1 MKYHRLNLCL
11 AAAGL
16 AFCMSSALA
25 ETSVSVEVK
34 DIGKLQKKG
43 TVSAFNAPSSI
54 QAHAASN
61 YKFHKAENEGVVV
74 ISPNASTAQT
84 DAKSAQKKSLSST
97 QALANDATFTPL
109 CPTLAVNSIYTLDG
123 LQSGGSACYHFEITQ
138 RSKTTAFV
146 VGMSPETDIALSL
159 MRDDGQNNVTAINY
173 SNQAGNADEATLDLT
188 PPGHYY
194 WFMEANTADGSGFNF
209 GAIVNTNVDD
219 YELND
224 IPSLA
229 TPMSDSLRE
238 VEANSDSDSDADY
251 YVFTAT
257 RGQHV
262 LLRFNGVTS
271 GTNNNWLLASSSD
284 GGNTWTTR
292 NTGQDITIIPSQP
305 NEKVLVRV
313 LPNPSKLPTVSQK
326 YKLTLG
332 SKIVQFSHSVSGEST
347 VLRIPSSAP
356 TAYGFMT
363 TQAYRDVTWG
373 VTMADS
379 TGAGIPNIVA
389 ILILDQRENNG
400 ELEFNAANA
409 HGIITDANGK
419 ASGSVK
425 LDNCYADYTTQF
437 QDYSQGYINTWRTT
451 YDVGAWRI
459 EVPAQSGVGVG
470 GNNVTHVTFGHIC
483 KQTLLKS
490 VKS

>member
-1 MKYHRLNLCL
+1 MKYHRLNVYL

-16 AFCMSSALA
+16 AFCMGSAIA

-43 TVSAFNAPSSI
+43 TVSVFDAPNSI

-74 ISPNASTAQT
+74 ITPNASTAQT
-84 DAKSAQKKSLSST
+84 DAKSAQKKPLSSS
-97 QALANDATFTPL
+97 QAPANQSTFTPL

-138 RSKTTAFV
+138 RAKTTAFV

-159 MRDDGQNNVTAINY
+159 MRDDGKNNVTAVNY
-173 SNQAGNADEATLDLT
+173 SNQTGNADEATLDLT

-209 GAIVNTNVDD
+209 GAIVNANVDA

-238 VEANSDSDSDADY
+238 IEGNSDSDSDADY
-251 YVFTAT
+251 YAFNAV
-257 RGQHV
+257 RGQQL
-262 LLRFNGVTS
+262 LLRFDGLTS
-271 GTNNNWLLASSSD
+271 GTNNNWLLASSTN

-292 NTGQDITIIPSQP
+292 NTGQENTIVPSQA
-305 NEKVLVRV
+305 NQTILVRV
-313 LPNPSKLPTVSQK
+313 LPNPSRLPTVSQK
-326 YKLTLG
+326 YKLVLG
-332 SKIVQFSHSVSGEST
+332 SKIVKFTHSLSGESN
-347 VLRIPSSAP
+347 VIRIPSSAP

-363 TQAYRDVTWG
+363 TQAYKNITWG
-373 VTMADS
+373 IRVTDS

-389 ILILDQRENNG
+389 ILLLDQREDNG
-400 ELEFNAANA
+400 ELEFNSANA
-409 HGIITDANGK
+409 HGIITDANGS
-419 ASGSVK
+419 ASGTVK
-425 LDNCYADYTTQF
+425 LDGCYGDHTTQF
-437 QDYSQGYINTWRTT
+437 QEHSMGYINTWRTD
-451 YDVGAWRI
+451 YNVGAWI
-459 EVPAQSGVGVG
+459 IDVPAQDGIGVGSPGTYVK
-470 GNNVTHVTFGHIC
+470 FGHLC
-483 KQTLLKS
+483 DQTLVKS

>member
-1 MKYHRLNLCL
+1 MKYHRLNVYL

-16 AFCMSSALA
+16 AFCMGSAIA

-43 TVSAFNAPSSI
+43 SVSVFEAPNSI

-74 ISPNASTAQT
+74 ITPNAPTAQA
-84 DAKSAQKKSLSST
+84 DANNAQKKPLSST
-97 QALANDATFTPL
+97 QPLANNAAFTPL
-109 CPTLAVNSIYTLDG
+109 CPTLAVNTIYTLDG

-209 GAIVNTNVDD
+209 GAIVNSNVDD

-229 TPMSDSLRE
+229 FPLSDNLKE
-238 VEANSDSDSDADY
+238 VEANSDSDSDVDY
-251 YVFTAT
+251 YEFIAL

-262 LLRFNGVTS
+262 LFRLDGITS
-271 GTNNNWLLASSSD
+271 GTNNNWLLAYSTN
-284 GGNTWTTR
+284 GGNSWVTSS
-292 NTGQDITIIPSQP
+292 TGQENTIVPSQP
-305 NEKVLVRV
+305 NEKILVRV
-313 LPNPSKLPTVSQK
+313 LPNPSALPTVSQK
-326 YKLTLG
+326 YKLSVG
-332 SKIVQFSHSVSGEST
+332 SKIAGFTSSVKGEDT
-347 VLRIPSSAP
+347 VLRIPNAAP

-363 TQAYRDVTWG
+363 TQAYRDVTWN
-373 VTMADS
+373 VRITDS
-379 TGAGIPNIVA
+379 TGTGIPNIIA
-389 ILILDQRENNG
+389 LFYLDQRENNG
-400 ELEFNAANA
+400 NLEFNPSNG
-409 HGIITDANGK
+409 HGAITDANGV
-419 ASGSVK
+419 ASGTVK
-425 LDNCYADYTTQF
+425 LDACQADYTTEF

-451 YDVGAWRI
+451 YDVGAWKI
-459 EVPAQSGVGVG
+459 TVPYQYDVGVG
-470 GNNVTHVTFGHIC
+470 GNNSKYVTFGHIC

-490 VKS
+490 VRS

>member
-1 MKYHRLNLCL
+1 MNVN
-11 AAAGL
+11 AGH
-16 AFCMSSALA
+16 
-25 ETSVSVEVK
+25 ERTSK
-34 DIGKLQKKG
+34 ARIIHQ
-43 TVSAFNAPSSI
+43 I
-54 QAHAASN
+54 QLIR
-61 YKFHKAENEGVVV
+61 G
-74 ISPNASTAQT
+74 
-84 DAKSAQKKSLSST
+84 
-97 QALANDATFTPL
+97 
-109 CPTLAVNSIYTLDG
+109 
-123 LQSGGSACYHFEITQ
+123 IT
-138 RSKTTAFV
+138 
-146 VGMSPETDIALSL
+146 
-159 MRDDGQNNVTAINY
+159 
-173 SNQAGNADEATLDLT
+173 
-188 PPGHYY
+188 
-194 WFMEANTADGSGFNF
+194 
-209 GAIVNTNVDD
+209 
-219 YELND
+219 
-224 IPSLA
+224 
-229 TPMSDSLRE
+229 
-238 VEANSDSDSDADY
+238 
-251 YVFTAT
+251 
-257 RGQHV
+257 
-262 LLRFNGVTS
+262 
-271 GTNNNWLLASSSD
+271 NNWLLASSSD

-292 NTGQDITIIPSQP
+292 NTGQEITIIPSQP
-305 NEKVLVRV
+305 NEKILVRV
-313 LPNPSKLPTVSQK
+313 LPNPSRLPTVSQK

-332 SKIVQFSHSVSGEST
+332 SKIVRFSHSVTGEST
-347 VLRIPSSAP
+347 VLRIPGSAP

-483 KQTLLKS
+483 KQTLVSS

>member
-1 MKYHRLNLCL
+1 MKYHRLNIYL

-16 AFCMSSALA
+16 AFCMGSAIA

-43 TVSAFNAPSSI
+43 TVSVFDAPNSI

-74 ISPNASTAQT
+74 ISPNASTAQA
-84 DAKSAQKKSLSST
+84 DAKSAQKKPLSST
-97 QALANDATFTPL
+97 QPLANNAAFTPL
-109 CPTLAVNSIYTLDG
+109 CPTLAVNTIYTLDG

-173 SNQAGNADEATLDLT
+173 SNQTGNADEATLDLT

-194 WFMEANTADGSGFNF
+194 WFMEANTADGSAFNF

-238 VEANSDSDSDADY
+238 IEANSDSDSDADY

-262 LLRFNGVTS
+262 LLRLNGVTS
-271 GTNNNWLLASSSD
+271 GTNNNWLLASSTD

-292 NTGQDITIIPSQP
+292 NTGQEITIIPSQP

-313 LPNPSKLPTVSQK
+313 LPNPSRLPTVAQK

-332 SKIVQFSHSVSGEST
+332 SKIAKLSHSLSGESN

-363 TQAYRDVTWG
+363 TQAYRDITWSVRVT
-373 VTMADS
+373 DS

-389 ILILDQRENNG
+389 ILILDQRESNG
-400 ELEFNAANA
+400 QLEFNAANA
-409 HGIITDANGK
+409 HGIITDSNGS
-419 ASGSVK
+419 ASGAVK
-425 LDNCYADYTTQF
+425 LDACNADHTTQF
-437 QDYSQGYINTWRTT
+437 QDYDLGYINTWRTT
-451 YDVGAWRI
+451 YDMGAWI
-459 EVPAQSGVGVG
+459 IDVPAQDGIGVGSAG
-470 GNNVTHVTFGHIC
+470 TYVTFGHIC
-483 KQTLLKS
+483 KQTLLTS
-490 VKS
+490 VRS

>member
-1 MKYHRLNLCL
+1 MKYHRLNVYL

-16 AFCMSSALA
+16 AFCMGSAIA

-43 TVSAFNAPSSI
+43 TVSVFDAPNSI

-74 ISPNASTAQT
+74 IAPNAPDAQA
-84 DAKSAQKKSLSST
+84 DAKNAQKKPLSST
-97 QALANDATFTPL
+97 QPLANNAAFTPL

-209 GAIVNTNVDD
+209 GAIVNANIDA

-229 TPMSDSLRE
+229 FSLPDGLNRI
-238 VEANSDSDSDADY
+238 AGNSDSDSDADY
-251 YVFTAT
+251 YAFTAI
-257 RGQHV
+257 RGQQV
-262 LLRFNGVTS
+262 LLRFDGVTS
-271 GTNNNWLLASSSD
+271 GTNNNWLLAYSAN
-284 GGNTWTTR
+284 GGNSWITS
-292 NTGQDITIIPSQP
+292 NTGQEITIVPTQP
-305 NEKVLVRV
+305 NEKILVRV
-313 LPNPSKLPTVSQK
+313 LPNPSKLPTVSQL
-326 YKLTLG
+326 YILSLG
-332 SKIVQFSHSVSGEST
+332 SKIAGFTSSVEGEST
-347 VLRIPSSAP
+347 VLRIPNAAP

-363 TQAYRDVTWG
+363 TQAYRDVTWR
-373 VTMADS
+373 VRMTDS
-379 TGAGIPNIVA
+379 TGVGIPNIKA
-389 ILILDQRENNG
+389 DLYLDQRESNG
-400 ELEFNAANA
+400 ELVFDESNR
-409 HGIITDANGK
+409 HSITTNSNGD
-419 ASGSVK
+419 ASGTVK
-425 LDNCYADYTTQF
+425 LDACQADYTTQF
-437 QDYSQGYINTWRTT
+437 QDYSLGYINTWRTT
-451 YDVGAWRI
+451 YDVGGWKIA
-459 EVPAQSGVGVG
+459 VAAQEDVGVG
-470 GNNVTHVTFGHIC
+470 GKNSTHVTFGHIC
-483 KQTLLKS
+483 KHTLLKS

>member
-1 MKYHRLNLCL
+1 MKYHRLNVYL

-16 AFCMSSALA
+16 AFCMGSAIA

-43 TVSAFNAPSSI
+43 TVSVFDAPNSI
-54 QAHAASN
+54 QAHAASH

-74 ISPNASTAQT
+74 ITPNAPTAKA
-84 DAKSAQKKSLSST
+84 DANSAQKKSLSSS
-97 QALANDATFTPL
+97 QALANDSSFTPL

-209 GAIVNTNVDD
+209 GAIVNTNVDA

-229 TPMSDSLRE
+229 YPLSDNLRE
-238 VEANSDSDSDADY
+238 IEGNSDSDSDADY

-262 LLRFNGVTS
+262 LLRFDGVTS
-271 GTNNNWLLASSSD
+271 GTNNNWLLASSTD

-292 NTGQDITIIPSQP
+292 NTGQEITIIPSQP
-305 NEKVLVRV
+305 NENILVRV

-332 SKIVQFSHSVSGEST
+332 SKIAKLSHSLSGESN

-363 TQAYRDVTWG
+363 TQAYRDITWSVRVT
-373 VTMADS
+373 DS

-389 ILILDQRENNG
+389 ILLLDQRESNG
-400 ELEFNAANA
+400 QLEFNAANA
-409 HGIITDANGK
+409 HGIITDSNGS
-419 ASGSVK
+419 ASGAVK
-425 LDNCYADYTTQF
+425 LDTCNADHTTQF
-437 QDYSQGYINTWRTT
+437 QDYDLGYINTWRTT
-451 YDVGAWRI
+451 YDMGAWI
-459 EVPAQSGVGVG
+459 IDVPAQDGIGVGSAG
-470 GNNVTHVTFGHIC
+470 TYVTFGHLC

>member
-1 MKYHRLNLCL
+1 MKYHRLNVYL

-16 AFCMSSALA
+16 AFCMGSAIA

-43 TVSAFNAPSSI
+43 TVSVFDAPNSI
-54 QAHAASN
+54 QAHAASH

-74 ISPNASTAQT
+74 ITPNAPTAKA
-84 DAKSAQKKSLSST
+84 DANSAQKKSLSSS
-97 QALANDATFTPL
+97 QALANDSSFTPL

-209 GAIVNTNVDD
+209 GAIVNTNVDA

-229 TPMSDSLRE
+229 YPLSDNLRE
-238 VEANSDSDSDADY
+238 IEGNSDSDSDADY

-262 LLRFNGVTS
+262 LLRFDGVTS
-271 GTNNNWLLASSSD
+271 GTNNNWLLASSTD

-292 NTGQDITIIPSQP
+292 NTGQEITIIPSQP
-305 NEKVLVRV
+305 NENILVRV

-332 SKIVQFSHSVSGEST
+332 SKIAKLSHSLSGESN

-363 TQAYRDVTWG
+363 TQAYRDITWSVRVT
-373 VTMADS
+373 DS

-389 ILILDQRENNG
+389 ILLLDQRESNG
-400 ELEFNAANA
+400 QLEFNAANA
-409 HGIITDANGK
+409 HGIITDSNGS
-419 ASGSVK
+419 ASGGVK
-425 LDNCYADYTTQF
+425 LDTCNADHTTQF
-437 QDYSQGYINTWRTT
+437 QDYDLGYINTWRTT
-451 YDVGAWRI
+451 YDMGAWI
-459 EVPAQSGVGVG
+459 IDVPAQDGIGVGSAG
-470 GNNVTHVTFGHIC
+470 TYVTFGHLC

>member
-1 MKYHRLNLCL
+1 MKYHRLNVYL

-16 AFCMSSALA
+16 AFCMGSAIA

-43 TVSAFNAPSSI
+43 TVSVFDAPNSI
-54 QAHAASN
+54 KAHAASN

-74 ISPNASTAQT
+74 IAPNAPTAQA
-84 DAKSAQKKSLSST
+84 DAKNAQKKPLSSS
-97 QALANDATFTPL
+97 QALANDSSFTPL
-109 CPTLAVNSIYTLDG
+109 CPTLAVNTIYTLDG

-194 WFMEANTADGSGFNF
+194 WFMEANTADGSAFNF
-209 GAIVNTNVDD
+209 GAIVNTNADA

-229 TPMSDSLRE
+229 YPLSDNLRE
-238 VEANSDSDSDADY
+238 IEGNSDSDSDADY

-262 LLRFNGVTS
+262 LLRFDGVTS
-271 GTNNNWLLASSSD
+271 GTNNNWLLASSTD

-292 NTGQDITIIPSQP
+292 NAGQEITIIPSQP

-313 LPNPSKLPTVSQK
+313 LPNLARLPTVSQK

-332 SKIVQFSHSVSGEST
+332 SKIAKLSHSLSGESN

-363 TQAYRDVTWG
+363 TQAYRDITWSVRVT
-373 VTMADS
+373 DS

-389 ILILDQRENNG
+389 ILILDQRESNG
-400 ELEFNAANA
+400 QLEFNAANA
-409 HGIITDANGK
+409 HGIITDANGS
-419 ASGSVK
+419 ASGAVK
-425 LDNCYADYTTQF
+425 LDACNADHTTQF
-437 QDYSQGYINTWRTT
+437 QDYDLGYINTWRTT
-451 YDVGAWRI
+451 YDMGAWI
-459 EVPAQSGVGVG
+459 IDVPAQDGIGVGSAG
-470 GNNVTHVTFGHIC
+470 TYVTFGHLC

>member
-1 MKYHRLNLCL
+1 MKCHRLNLCL

-16 AFCMSSALA
+16 AFCMSAALA
-25 ETSVSVEVK
+25 ETSVPVEVK

-43 TVSAFNAPSSI
+43 TVSIFNAPNNMQSD
-54 QAHAASN
+54 AAGN
-61 YKFHKAENEGVVV
+61 YKFHKAQNEGVVV

-84 DAKSAQKKSLSST
+84 DEKNTQKKSLSST
-97 QALANDATFTPL
+97 QPLANDSAFTPL

-123 LQSGGSACYHFEITQ
+123 LQTGGSACYHFEITQ

-146 VGMSPETDIALSL
+146 VGQSAETDIALSL
-159 MRDDGQNNVTAINY
+159 FRDDGQNNLTAINY
-173 SNQAGNADEATLDLT
+173 SDQPGNADEATLNLT
-188 PPGHYY
+188 QPGHYY
-194 WFMEANTADGSGFNF
+194 WFMEANAADGSAFNF

-229 TPMSDSLRE
+229 TPLSDSLRE
-238 VEANSDSDSDADY
+238 IEANSDSDSDADY
-251 YVFTAT
+251 YAFTAT
-257 RGQHV
+257 RGQHL
-262 LLRFNGVTS
+262 LLRLDGVTS
-271 GTNNNWLLASSSD
+271 GTNNNWLLASSTD
-284 GGNTWTTR
+284 GGNTWTAR
-292 NTGQDITIIPSQP
+292 NTGQEITIIPSQP

-313 LPNPSKLPTVSQK
+313 LPNPSRLPTVSQK
-326 YKLTLG
+326 YKLVLG
-332 SKIVQFSHSVSGEST
+332 SKIVKFTHSLSGESN

-363 TQAYRDVTWG
+363 TQAYRDITWG
-373 VTMADS
+373 VRVTDS

-400 ELEFNAANA
+400 ALEFNAANA
-409 HGIITDANGK
+409 HGIITDSNGS

-425 LDNCYADYTTQF
+425 LDGCYADHTTQF
-437 QDYSQGYINTWRTT
+437 QDYSMGYINTWRTT
-451 YDVGAWRI
+451 YDVGAWI
-459 EVPAQSGVGVG
+459 IDVPAQDGIGVGSTG
-470 GNNVTHVTFGHIC
+470 TYVTFGHIC
-483 KQTLLKS
+483 KQTLITS

>member
-1 MKYHRLNLCL
+1 MKYHRLNLYL

-16 AFCMSSALA
+16 VFCMGSAFA

-43 TVSAFNAPSSI
+43 TVSLFDAPNSM
-54 QAHAASN
+54 QADAGSY

-74 ISPNASTAQT
+74 ITPNASSAQT
-84 DAKSAQKKSLSST
+84 DAKSAQKKSLSSN
-97 QALANDATFTPL
+97 QALANDSSFTPL
-109 CPTLAVNSIYTLDG
+109 CPTLSVNSIYTLDG

-173 SNQAGNADEATLDLT
+173 SDQEGNADEATLDLT
-188 PPGHYY
+188 QPGHYY
-194 WFMEANTADGSGFNF
+194 WFMEAKTADGSGFNF
-209 GAIVNTNVDD
+209 GAIVNTDVDA

-229 TPMSDSLRE
+229 FPLPDNLNKI
-238 VEANSDSDSDADY
+238 EANSDSDSDADY
-251 YVFTAT
+251 YVFTAI
-257 RGQHV
+257 RGQQV
-262 LLRFNGVTS
+262 LLSLNGLTS
-271 GTNNNWLLASSSD
+271 GTNNNWLLASSAD

-292 NTGQDITIIPSQP
+292 NTGQEITITPSQL
-305 NEKVLVRV
+305 NEKILVRV
-313 LPNPSKLPTVSQK
+313 LPNPSRLPTVSQK

-332 SKIVQFSHSVSGEST
+332 SKIARFSHSVSGEST
-347 VLRIPSSAP
+347 VLRIPNAAP

-363 TQAYRDVTWG
+363 TQAYRDVTWQ
-373 VTMADS
+373 VTLADS
-379 TGAGIPNIVA
+379 TGAGIPNIVV
-389 ILILDQRENNG
+389 ILRLNQRENNG
-400 ELEFNAANA
+400 ILDFGPNTD
-409 HGIITDANGK
+409 HGIITGANGS

-451 YDVGAWRI
+451 YDVGGWRI
-459 EVPAQSGVGVG
+459 EIPDQSGVGVG
-470 GNNVTHVTFGHIC
+470 GNNSTHVTFGHIC

>member
-1 MKYHRLNLCL
+1 MKYHRLNVYL
-11 AAAGL
+11 AVAGL
-16 AFCMSSALA
+16 AFCMGSAIA

-43 TVSAFNAPSSI
+43 TVSVFDAPKSI

-74 ISPNASTAQT
+74 IAPNASTAQT
-84 DAKSAQKKSLSST
+84 DTKNAQKKSLSSS
-97 QALANDATFTPL
+97 QALASDSAFTPL
-109 CPTLAVNSIYTLDG
+109 CPTLAINSIYTLDG

-194 WFMEANTADGSGFNF
+194 WFMEANTADGSAFNF
-209 GAIVNTNVDD
+209 GAIVNANVDD

-238 VEANSDSDSDADY
+238 IEGNSDSDSDADY

-262 LLRFNGVTS
+262 LLRLDGLTS
-271 GTNNNWLLASSSD
+271 GTNNNWLLASSID

-292 NTGQDITIIPSQP
+292 NTGQEISIIPSQA

-313 LPNPSKLPTVSQK
+313 LPNPSRLPTVSQK

-332 SKIVQFSHSVSGEST
+332 SKIAKFSHSLSGESN

-363 TQAYRDVTWG
+363 TQAYRDITWN
-373 VTMADS
+373 VRITDS

-389 ILILDQRENNG
+389 ILLLDQRESNG
-400 ELEFNAANA
+400 QLEFNAANA
-409 HGIITDANGK
+409 HGIITDANGN
-419 ASGSVK
+419 ASGAVK
-425 LDNCYADYTTQF
+425 LDACNADHTTQF
-437 QDYSQGYINTWRTT
+437 QDYDMGYINTWKTT
-451 YDVGAWRI
+451 YDMGAWI
-459 EVPAQSGVGVG
+459 IDVPAQDGIGVGSAG
-470 GNNVTHVTFGHIC
+470 TYVTFGHIC